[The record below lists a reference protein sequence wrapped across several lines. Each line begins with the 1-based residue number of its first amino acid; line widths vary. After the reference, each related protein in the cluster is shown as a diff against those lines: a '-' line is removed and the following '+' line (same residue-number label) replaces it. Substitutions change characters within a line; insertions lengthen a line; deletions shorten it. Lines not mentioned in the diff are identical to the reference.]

1 MNRDTLF
8 GYLIVG
14 IPLGLA
20 ALCVLMAAIA

>member
-20 ALCVLMAAIA
+20 VVCIVMAAIA